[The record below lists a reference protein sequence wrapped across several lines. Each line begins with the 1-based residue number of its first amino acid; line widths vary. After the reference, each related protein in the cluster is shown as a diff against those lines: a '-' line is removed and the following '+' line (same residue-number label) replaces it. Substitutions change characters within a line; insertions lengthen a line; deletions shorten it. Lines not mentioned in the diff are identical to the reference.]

1 MQSFLAALCDAMQT
15 GQTDRG
21 KQDLF
26 AHSLLMGGRSQES
39 LGSLGALGSLGS
51 PGSAQLLRFNLQH

>member
-1 MQSFLAALCDAMQT
+1 MQSFLAALCDAMQN

-26 AHSLLMGGRSQES
+26 AHSLLMEGRSS
-39 LGSLGALGSLGS
+39 LCA
-51 PGSAQLLRFNLQH
+51 RKKFNDAVLKTKDIR